1 MSTAPPELNRIR
13 SVRVPRRMY
22 VSKFQRYGGA
32 AIVVVLAVAVGA
44 GILPKADRQERLEE
58 KRRLERETW
67 CDVGDA
73 RLDRGLPGPGAP
85 PIKFDR
91 CTTVDL
97 TMRSEPLGNEGA
109 RLLSQALVG
118 KRYGKGHRRNVRRL
132 LLQHQDIS
140 DGGARSIA
148 RILAECADGHLTC
161 AFDLRRRLSID
172 LTNNPI
178 THRGVEQMRAGVERA
193 RSRGFAVVVW
203 VGGRVEGE
211 TRRRGPLLKL
221 GALELQLGKPP
232 PRKTPASE
240 AEIRIPPTLFQRLL
254 PPDALTTVRTRGA
267 LVGLGFLCGYL
278 ASRLKSPVRVRVNLD
293 WNEEA
298 TSVRAVR
305 RFTKLLG
312 GGIEA

>member
-161 AFDLRRRLSID
+161 AFV
-172 LTNNPI
+172 
-178 THRGVEQMRAGVERA
+178 RGSASVDFSA
-193 RSRGFAVVVW
+193 R
-203 VGGRVEGE
+203 
-211 TRRRGPLLKL
+211 
-221 GALELQLGKPP
+221 
-232 PRKTPASE
+232 
-240 AEIRIPPTLFQRLL
+240 
-254 PPDALTTVRTRGA
+254 
-267 LVGLGFLCGYL
+267 
-278 ASRLKSPVRVRVNLD
+278 
-293 WNEEA
+293 
-298 TSVRAVR
+298 
-305 RFTKLLG
+305 
-312 GGIEA
+312 

>member
-1 MSTAPPELNRIR
+1 M
-13 SVRVPRRMY
+13 
-22 VSKFQRYGGA
+22 
-32 AIVVVLAVAVGA
+32 VVLAVAVGA

-118 KRYGKGHRRNVRRL
+118 KRYGKEHRRNVRRL

-148 RILAECADGHLTC
+148 RILAECADGHLSC

-203 VGGRVEGE
+203 VGS
-211 TRRRGPLLKL
+211 TRRPTCLRPWTMAYERMSTQAGGSK
-221 GALELQLGKPP
+221 GRHA
-232 PRKTPASE
+232 
-240 AEIRIPPTLFQRLL
+240 AEVL
-254 PPDALTTVRTRGA
+254 
-267 LVGLGFLCGYL
+267 
-278 ASRLKSPVRVRVNLD
+278 S
-293 WNEEA
+293 
-298 TSVRAVR
+298 
-305 RFTKLLG
+305 
-312 GGIEA
+312 

>member
-1 MSTAPPELNRIR
+1 MSTTPPELSRIK

-73 RLDRGLPGPGAP
+73 RLDPGLPGRPG

-118 KRYGKGHRRNVRRL
+118 KRYGKEHRRNVRRL
-132 LLQHQDIS
+132 LLQHQDIT

-178 THRGVEQMRAGVERA
+178 THRGVEQMRAGVERDPY
-193 RSRGFAVVVW
+193 R
-203 VGGRVEGE
+203 
-211 TRRRGPLLKL
+211 
-221 GALELQLGKPP
+221 
-232 PRKTPASE
+232 
-240 AEIRIPPTLFQRLL
+240 
-254 PPDALTTVRTRGA
+254 
-267 LVGLGFLCGYL
+267 
-278 ASRLKSPVRVRVNLD
+278 
-293 WNEEA
+293 
-298 TSVRAVR
+298 
-305 RFTKLLG
+305 
-312 GGIEA
+312 

>member
-1 MSTAPPELNRIR
+1 MSTTPPELSRIK

-118 KRYGKGHRRNVRRL
+118 KRYGKEHRRNVRRL

-140 DGGARSIA
+140 DGGARA
-148 RILAECADGHLTC
+148 
-161 AFDLRRRLSID
+161 LR
-172 LTNNPI
+172 
-178 THRGVEQMRAGVERA
+178 E
-193 RSRGFAVVVW
+193 SR
-203 VGGRVEGE
+203 
-211 TRRRGPLLKL
+211 
-221 GALELQLGKPP
+221 PP
-232 PRKTPASE
+232 PRASGH
-240 AEIRIPPTLFQRLL
+240 Q
-254 PPDALTTVRTRGA
+254 
-267 LVGLGFLCGYL
+267 
-278 ASRLKSPVRVRVNLD
+278 
-293 WNEEA
+293 
-298 TSVRAVR
+298 
-305 RFTKLLG
+305 
-312 GGIEA
+312 